1 MKFGRLVREARFAS
15 RMPWYLGS
23 MHDTILESRNRERM
37 LASPNPLNHAGRKHF
52 SQADEDGITLE
63 IFRRL
68 GVAKGTFVE
77 FGVGDGLENNSL
89 VLISLGWRGIW
100 IGGQK
105 LAFEVDPKWRTFRFL
120 KSWITK
126 NNIVDTL
133 NTGLE
138 GFGQPDFI
146 SLDFDGNDLYL
157 VNEILN
163 AGFRPS
169 LFVVE
174 FNGKFPPGAEFSI
187 AYDEQHMW
195 DFEDYFGASLTSFM
209 KIFEASGYFLAATNS
224 FTGANAFFVL
234 ETHRHLFSDVP
245 QDVNLLYQEPWY
257 DIYYRHLHSKVGKTV
272 RRMIEM
278 NESRSA

>member
-1 MKFGRLVREARFAS
+1 MKLGRLVREMRFAS

-68 GVAKGTFVE
+68 GVSKGTFVE

-105 LAFEVDPKWRTFRFL
+105 LAFEIDPKWKTFRFL
-120 KSWITK
+120 KSWITR
-126 NNIVDTL
+126 NNIVETL
-133 NTGLE
+133 NSGLE
-138 GFGQPDFI
+138 GFEQPDFI

-157 VNEILN
+157 VKEILD

-209 KIFEASGYFLAATNS
+209 KIFEPSGYFLAATNS

-234 ETHRHLFSDVP
+234 ETHRHHFSDVP

>member
-1 MKFGRLVREARFAS
+1 MKLGRLVREVRFAS
-15 RMPWYLGS
+15 RTPWYLGL

-68 GVAKGTFVE
+68 GVSKGTFVE

-100 IGGQK
+100 IGGEK
-105 LAFEVDPKWRTFRFL
+105 LAFEIDPKWKTFRFL
-120 KSWITK
+120 KSWITR
-126 NNIVDTL
+126 NNIVETL
-133 NTGLE
+133 NSGLE
-138 GFGQPDFI
+138 GFEQPDFI

-157 VNEILN
+157 VKEILD

-209 KIFEASGYFLAATNS
+209 KIFEPSGYFLAATNS

-234 ETHRHLFSDVP
+234 EAHRHLFSDVP

-257 DIYYRHLHSKVGKTV
+257 DIYHRHLHSKVGKTV

-278 NESRSA
+278 NESRAG